1 MLLRARP
8 VTGRPP
14 PVAVAAVMSTLLVA
28 LAAAPSPA
36 QAFPTGAGPP
46 RLSARTVPVPSDAP
60 ARRFGWPLRPRPVVA
75 RPFEPPSMPYGPG
88 HRGADLVGV
97 AGQPVL
103 SAGDG
108 TVVYAGPLAGR
119 GVVSVQHADGLR
131 TSYEPV
137 LAEVRPGRLVRRGER
152 LGTLAAGHP
161 GCPVTAC
168 LHWGLRRDGRY
179 VDPLSLVD
187 AGHVRLL
194 PWAEG

>member
-1 MLLRARP
+1 
-8 VTGRPP
+8 
-14 PVAVAAVMSTLLVA
+14 
-28 LAAAPSPA
+28 
-36 QAFPTGAGPP
+36 
-46 RLSARTVPVPSDAP
+46 
-60 ARRFGWPLRPRPVVA
+60 
-75 RPFEPPSMPYGPG
+75 MPYGPG
-88 HRGADLVGV
+88 HRGADLGGV

-161 GCPVTAC
+161 GCPVAAC

-179 VDPLSLVD
+179 LDPLSLVE

-194 PWAEG
+194 PVADD